1 MSHDSLK
8 SIAVKR
14 WLALHYIED
23 HKPNHEL
30 KLCSLCCLKADAV
43 VYFKMWHLVFHSSLN
58 SLGVFRADPRAS
70 TLLPRAIFS
79 VEALKD
85 VFKLFA
91 IFLSFRILTR
101 VLRVVH
107 LNFE

>member
-23 HKPNHEL
+23 HKPSHEL
-30 KLCSLCCLKADAV
+30 KICSLCCLKADAV

-58 SLGVFRADPRAS
+58 SLGVFSRGSTRVNSPAS
-70 TLLPRAIFS
+70 SFFS
-79 VEALKD
+79 VEALK

-91 IFLSFRILTR
+91 IFFKFSDSHACFTR
-101 VLRVVH
+101 SPP
-107 LNFE
+107 